1 MESIKISII
10 IPVYNAELYLS
21 ESLNSVANQS
31 YRNWELIAIN
41 DGSTDKS
48 LDILNQEHKKDSRI
62 KIISIS
68 NSGVSHARNVG
79 LSAANG
85 DYILFLDADDLLMP
99 KSLQTLA
106 KICTSTDADIISFNY
121 KKYYAQTN
129 IQKLKIDQTS
139 SFSQITVNSF
149 FDKVFNK
156 ASTKDYLGGY
166 VWLRIYKKSFLQNFK
181 FDTQLRWYE
190 DEDFLCNLLSKS
202 KNSPIIYHTD
212 ARFYLYRK
220 RRSSAINSSRAER
233 LHVLYRVQRGMQR
246 RYNAN
251 SHEYKTLNSLR
262 ILTLIQS
269 KQLSLANG
277 KNSNYTFFR
286 NCLVRNLNSIPL
298 KNAIPYILGSKIAS
312 LYASIRL
319 NSPNKHKTNKFWP

>member
-99 KSLQTLA
+99 KSLQTL
-106 KICTSTDADIISFNY
+106 
-121 KKYYAQTN
+121 
-129 IQKLKIDQTS
+129 
-139 SFSQITVNSF
+139 
-149 FDKVFNK
+149 
-156 ASTKDYLGGY
+156 LG
-166 VWLRIYKKSFLQNFK
+166 
-181 FDTQLRWYE
+181 
-190 DEDFLCNLLSKS
+190 
-202 KNSPIIYHTD
+202 
-212 ARFYLYRK
+212 ARK
-220 RRSSAINSSRAER
+220 RSNPTIKLSDLFKQSMN
-233 LHVLYRVQRGMQR
+233 LMMW
-246 RYNAN
+246 
-251 SHEYKTLNSLR
+251 LN
-262 ILTLIQS
+262 
-269 KQLSLANG
+269 
-277 KNSNYTFFR
+277 
-286 NCLVRNLNSIPL
+286 
-298 KNAIPYILGSKIAS
+298 
-312 LYASIRL
+312 
-319 NSPNKHKTNKFWP
+319 